1 MEQEEIKVKRGNNGI
16 GNDGAGRIAALS
28 VAMAMV
34 AGAGLLAAQG
44 TGSSTPGA
52 SLRPTLETQRF
63 YYAGDP
69 ILVRLTMTNDGK
81 SPYDNSKGIDFM
93 GQIVVS
99 ETGGGAVKR
108 KASPPVET
116 RLQPATLAPGAF
128 YGFVADLR
136 EVAEGLDKPGKFTA
150 QLRAPGFESEP
161 TPVVVIPRFDPATA
175 YQASVE
181 TDYGRLVFDLL
192 GREAPKHVQNF
203 HDLANTGY
211 YDGALIHSVIKG
223 VEIHGGD
230 TIGDGSSSPGYGL
243 PFELDPNLPQK
254 RGTLSMVRLRTSDS
268 GSQFLISLA
277 ENPGSAGKLSVYG
290 SLASGEDALA
300 AIESLPTTGRMEF
313 PFYRP
318 IKEVRIRTIRVA
330 PAAAGSKATAKPRET
345 SAP

>member
-1 MEQEEIKVKRGNNGI
+1 MPQERNGVET
-16 GNDGAGRIAALS
+16 DGAGRAAALLS
-28 VAMAMV
+28 VTLAAALGM
-34 AGAGLLAAQG
+34 GLLAAQG
-44 TGSSTPGA
+44 ATPPAPGA

-81 SPYDNSKGIDFM
+81 TPYDNSKGFDFM
-93 GQIVVS
+93 GQIIVTES
-99 ETGGGAVKR
+99 GGGAVKR
-108 KASPPVET
+108 KTSPAVEP
-116 RLQPATLAPGAF
+116 RLQPATLAPAAF

-136 EVAEGLDKPGKFTA
+136 DVAEGLEKPGRFTA
-150 QLRAPGFESEP
+150 QLRSPVFESDP
-161 TPVVVIPRFDPATA
+161 APIIVIPKFDPATS

-181 TDYGRLVFDLL
+181 TDFGRLVFDLL
-192 GREAPKHVQNF
+192 GRQAPKHVQNF

-211 YDGALIHSVIKG
+211 YDGAFFHSVVKG

-230 TIGDGSSSPGYGL
+230 TAGDGSSSPGYGL
-243 PFELDPNLPQK
+243 PFEIDPNLPQK

-277 ENPGSAGKLSVYG
+277 DNPASAGKLSVFG
-290 SLASGEDALA
+290 SLVSGEETLA

-318 IKEVRIRTIRVA
+318 IKEVRIRSIRVA
-330 PAAAGSKATAKPRET
+330 PAPAGSKATSSPRET